1 MTITSAI
8 VLLSVYWFIILFII
22 LPINVTTQNDERN
35 IIEGTT
41 FIPVNPN
48 LKRKFSITTIV
59 SIILDTNLFGNQSIL
74 LNEFIDR
81 IIIFN
86 LSSSNCSIVRFL
98 GDPSR
103 GPLLFGS

>member
-35 IIEGTT
+35 IIEGTAPSS
-41 FIPVNPN
+41 PVNPT

-59 SIILDTNLFGNQSIL
+59 SIILWIPTCLVINLFY
-74 LNEFIDR
+74 
-81 IIIFN
+81 
-86 LSSSNCSIVRFL
+86 
-98 GDPSR
+98 
-103 GPLLFGS
+103 

>member
-35 IIEGTT
+35 TIEGTAPSS
-41 FIPVNPN
+41 PVNPN

-59 SIILDTNLFGNQSIL
+59 SIILWIPTCLVINLFY
-74 LNEFIDR
+74 
-81 IIIFN
+81 
-86 LSSSNCSIVRFL
+86 
-98 GDPSR
+98 
-103 GPLLFGS
+103 

>member
-35 IIEGTT
+35 IIEGTAPSS
-41 FIPVNPN
+41 PVNPN

-59 SIILDTNLFGNQSIL
+59 SVILWIPTCFIINLFY
-74 LNEFIDR
+74 
-81 IIIFN
+81 
-86 LSSSNCSIVRFL
+86 
-98 GDPSR
+98 
-103 GPLLFGS
+103 

>member
-35 IIEGTT
+35 IIEGTAPSS
-41 FIPVNPN
+41 PVNPD

-59 SIILDTNLFGNQSIL
+59 SIILWIPTCLVINLFY
-74 LNEFIDR
+74 
-81 IIIFN
+81 
-86 LSSSNCSIVRFL
+86 
-98 GDPSR
+98 
-103 GPLLFGS
+103 

>member
-35 IIEGTT
+35 IIKGTAPSS
-41 FIPVNPN
+41 PVNPN

-59 SIILDTNLFGNQSIL
+59 SIILWIPTCLVINLFY
-74 LNEFIDR
+74 
-81 IIIFN
+81 
-86 LSSSNCSIVRFL
+86 
-98 GDPSR
+98 
-103 GPLLFGS
+103 

>member
-35 IIEGTT
+35 IVEGTAPSS
-41 FIPVNPN
+41 PVNPN

-59 SIILDTNLFGNQSIL
+59 SIILWIPTCLIINLFY
-74 LNEFIDR
+74 
-81 IIIFN
+81 
-86 LSSSNCSIVRFL
+86 
-98 GDPSR
+98 
-103 GPLLFGS
+103 

>member
-35 IIEGTT
+35 IIEGTAPSS
-41 FIPVNPN
+41 PVNPN

-59 SIILDTNLFGNQSIL
+59 SIILWIPTCLFINLFY
-74 LNEFIDR
+74 
-81 IIIFN
+81 
-86 LSSSNCSIVRFL
+86 
-98 GDPSR
+98 
-103 GPLLFGS
+103 

>member
-35 IIEGTT
+35 IIEGTAPSS
-41 FIPVNPN
+41 PVNPN

-59 SIILDTNLFGNQSIL
+59 SVILWIPTCLAINLFY
-74 LNEFIDR
+74 
-81 IIIFN
+81 
-86 LSSSNCSIVRFL
+86 
-98 GDPSR
+98 
-103 GPLLFGS
+103 

>member
-35 IIEGTT
+35 IIEGTAPSS
-41 FIPVNPN
+41 PVNPN

-59 SIILDTNLFGNQSIL
+59 SIIIWIPTCLVIN
-74 LNEFIDR
+74 
-81 IIIFN
+81 IFY
-86 LSSSNCSIVRFL
+86 
-98 GDPSR
+98 
-103 GPLLFGS
+103 

>member
-35 IIEGTT
+35 IIEGTAPSS
-41 FIPVNPN
+41 PVNPN

-59 SIILDTNLFGNQSIL
+59 SIILWIPPCLVINLFY
-74 LNEFIDR
+74 
-81 IIIFN
+81 
-86 LSSSNCSIVRFL
+86 
-98 GDPSR
+98 
-103 GPLLFGS
+103 

>member
-35 IIEGTT
+35 IIEGTAPSS
-41 FIPVNPN
+41 PVNPN

-59 SIILDTNLFGNQSIL
+59 SIIFWIPTCLIINLFY
-74 LNEFIDR
+74 
-81 IIIFN
+81 
-86 LSSSNCSIVRFL
+86 
-98 GDPSR
+98 
-103 GPLLFGS
+103 